1 MDYFLLKRLSKKLF
15 FSIEDLVEIFSL
27 KPGSARVF
35 AARHAR
41 KGLFIRLKNNFYVLD
56 QAWERYAREDFFK
69 IANFLQVPSYV
80 SLMSA
85 LAWHEVTTQV
95 QRGYFESICLKRSA
109 RFDQRGV
116 IFHYYKFPKAYYCGF
131 QKEAG
136 VFMAIKEKAFADAID
151 LYSFGKYK
159 LDLDSIDFRKF
170 DKSKLTSILKG
181 FPEKTRALAGKL
193 CKI

>member
-1 MDYFLLKRLSKKLF
+1 MDYTRLKRLSKKIF
-15 FSIEDLVEIFSL
+15 FSVEDLAEIFSI
-27 KPGSARVF
+27 KPGSARVL
-35 AARHAR
+35 ASRHVK

-56 QAWERYAREDFFK
+56 QAWERYSREDFFK
-69 IANFLQVPSYV
+69 IANFLQVPSYI

-85 LAWHEVTTQV
+85 LAWHEVTTQA
-95 QRGYFESICLKRSA
+95 QRNYFESIDLKRSTH
-109 RFDQRGV
+109 FDERGAV
-116 IFHYYKFPKAYYCGF
+116 FHYYKFQKKYYFGF

-136 VFMAIKEKAFADAID
+136 VFMATKEKAFADAIY

-170 DKSKLTSILKG
+170 DKAALTKILKV
-181 FPEKTRALAGKL
+181 FPKKTKDMAQKL